1 MVDVSQNHATSFIP
15 FSSISVP
22 FIMFIIA
29 FTSFAFTMFYV
40 SSVDVKIPSND
51 KSLDHDWTDT
61 INEILW
67 FIAMILCCA
76 ALITVLV

>member
-1 MVDVSQNHATSFIP
+1 MIDVSQNHATSFIP

-40 SSVDVKIPSND
+40 SSVDVKLTEHKAAN
-51 KSLDHDWTDT
+51 DWTDT
-61 INEILW
+61 MNMILW